1 MSRKKARLQVVVKIG
16 GVWFFL
22 GIKVISYIDGYSS
35 YQANLR
41 KTMCTNG
48 AVQSSYLRTSSLEST
63 HMVGCLC
70 LAGEKGEICLCRLV
84 GR

>member
-41 KTMCTNG
+41 KTMCYKWCCP
-48 AVQSSYLRTSSLEST
+48 VILLEDKFS
-63 HMVGCLC
+63 
-70 LAGEKGEICLCRLV
+70 
-84 GR
+84 